1 MSDLHAHLSAEFA
14 RRRARNPRYSLR
26 AFARHLGVDHATLS
40 QWLRGRRPISPR
52 SAAGLLAS
60 LGVDMDADRT
70 AALGPS
76 HRAIL
81 DLVRA
86 PGFVADSRWIARS
99 LDVDVDHVN
108 CALQT
113 LIRLN
118 LLAMPARDRWI
129 ANGGHS

>member
-1 MSDLHAHLSAEFA
+1 MSDVQAHLSAEFA
-14 RRRARNPRYSLR
+14 QRRARNPRYSLR

-40 QWLRGRRPISPR
+40 QWLRGRRTISPR
-52 SAAGLLAS
+52 SAACLRAS
-60 LGVDMDADRT
+60 LGCELVGDRS
-70 AALGPS
+70 ASLGPT

-86 PGFVADSRWIARS
+86 PGFVADSRWIARA

-113 LIRLN
+113 LIRVK
-118 LLAMPARDRWI
+118 LLVMPARGRWI
-129 ANGGHS
+129 ANGDYS